1 MKNLIP
7 PVGTRGRYTVRQP
20 FSVKDD
26 VIYECTALR
35 RFSDIEAQG
44 LRVYEMFYQ
53 PFGLSETDVGN
64 DRRLNAY
71 VATLESDSYAPLYVP
86 TTYITSYPDGAYRSY
101 HRVVL
106 SAELGPIPDYI
117 DLSFA
122 ITQMQDV
129 LSDVIGIEPK
139 VAVSVA
145 PMTDRVTPEQ
155 HEALEVA
162 RTGAIK
168 TRTTDYAKYLS
179 EKQKNQRL
187 ESRIALLETVLR
199 DSGQLP

>member
-1 MKNLIP
+1 MKNLVP
-7 PVGTRGRYTVRQP
+7 PVGTRGRYTVRPP
-20 FSVKDD
+20 FSVKND
-26 VIYECTALR
+26 VIYVCTALR

-53 PFGLSETDVGN
+53 PYGLTQTDVST

-71 VATLESDSYAPLYVP
+71 IATLESDSYAPVYVP
-86 TTYITSYPDGAYRSY
+86 TTYVTSYPDGAYRSY

-122 ITQMQDV
+122 VTQMQAV
-129 LSDVIGIEPK
+129 LTDVIGVAPK

-145 PMTDRVTPEQ
+145 PMTDRVTPDQ

-187 ESRIALLETVLR
+187 ESRIELLENVLR
-199 DSGQLP
+199 NNGLLP